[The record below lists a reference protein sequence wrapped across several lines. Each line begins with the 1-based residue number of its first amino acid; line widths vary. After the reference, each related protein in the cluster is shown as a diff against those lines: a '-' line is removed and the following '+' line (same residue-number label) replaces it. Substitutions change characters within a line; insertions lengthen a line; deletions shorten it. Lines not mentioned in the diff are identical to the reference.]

1 VGSGQFE
8 HGEEVC
14 GVLFT
19 ARDDSS
25 EVFDLV
31 EEALDAFARTLPRP
45 FPSGLAA
52 GGRDFSGRN
61 SLIRPIRIPW
71 NPKPGQGGDG
81 VTMAGTEIR
90 TTGGAICL
98 VSMRVRGWRIDQA
111 SPHRKC

>member
-52 GGRDFSGRN
+52 GGRDFSSRN
-61 SLIRPIRIPW
+61 SLARPSRVPW
-71 NPKPGQGGDG
+71 NQKPGRQGVHGI
-81 VTMAGTEIR
+81 TMAGTEIR
-90 TTGGAICL
+90 TTGGWRSLFFVTLAGLACL
-98 VSMRVRGWRIDQA
+98 TAG
-111 SPHRKC
+111 